1 MGGLVNKP
9 CYTISIHALRVE
21 GDQDTSVSVSGNWRI
36 SIHALRVEGDFAPC
50 MPRKRRPYFY
60 PRPPGGGRQALFRL
74 LPGRT
79 DFYPRPPGGG
89 RQALFRLLPGR
100 TDFYPRPPGG
110 GRPFGVKRNIVKVR
124 ISIHAL
130 RVEGDLERRDFVVA
144 GGISIH
150 ALRVEGDGGAG
161 RRWSSRCHFYPRPPG
176 GGRPLPGWNM
186 LFYFWISIHALR
198 VEGDSR

>member
-60 PRPPGGGRQALFRL
+60 PRPPGGV
-74 LPGRT
+74 
-79 DFYPRPPGGG
+79 

-176 GGRPLPGWNM
+176 GGRPLPVWNM